1 MCENQKGKDKLKLQI
16 PFWSEWGAWSHCSKS
31 CKTYEPLGQPG
42 IQRRTRNCE
51 GHKGEHHTCK
61 SNFGGGVETRACTG
75 DKGKTDVFCPVP
87 PKVSSWSKYGPCSPA
102 CGPGTRER
110 SRTCKEGLF
119 NENPVSNKCPT
130 KGHVLFEKET
140 EACTNGECSKDCK
153 LSNWGNW
160 EPCSPSCSEEDNFQG
175 KKIRTRA
182 VLAKATGNGTCGVT
196 EDSMMCAVPT
206 CPKDGVW
213 SSRLKTGTCHSSKN
227 CGEGKEEEERKCEGR
242 KGTGKLCQ
250 TTNGYESEYEMRSV
264 TCNTGVRCPDGVWS
278 SWQKTSTC
286 YSSKNCGKGKQE
298 EERKCQGRKGAG
310 KLCRTTIGYESEY
323 EKRSVTC
330 NTGVICTC
338 GE

>member
-1 MCENQKGKDKLKLQI
+1 MAFFFLQLLETLGFEITEPSRSAGSLFAISYLTIRRVVGKKHQGIFRCENQKGKDKLKLQI
-16 PFWSEWGAWSHCSKS
+16 PFWSEWEAWSHCSKS
-31 CKTYEPLGQPG
+31 CKTYQPLGQPG
-42 IQRRTRNCE
+42 TQRRTRNCE
-51 GHKGEHHTCK
+51 GHKGDHHTCN
-61 SNFGGGVETRACTG
+61 SNLGGGVETRACTG

-87 PKVSSWSKYGPCSPA
+87 PKVSNWSEFGPCSPA

-119 NENPVSNKCPT
+119 NENPISNKCPT
-130 KGHVLFEKET
+130 KGHVLYEKET

-160 EPCSPSCSEEDNFQG
+160 GPCSPSCSEEDNFQG

-182 VLAKATGNGTCGVT
+182 VLAEATGNGTCDVT
-196 EDSMMCAVPT
+196 KDSILCEVPI

-213 SSRLKTGTCHSSKN
+213 SSWQKTGTCHSSKN
-227 CGEGKEEEERKCEGR
+227 CGEGKQEEERKCEGR

-264 TCNTGVRCPDGVWS
+264 TCNTGVRC
-278 SWQKTSTC
+278 
-286 YSSKNCGKGKQE
+286 
-298 EERKCQGRKGAG
+298 
-310 KLCRTTIGYESEY
+310 
-323 EKRSVTC
+323 
-330 NTGVICTC
+330 TC